1 MSDLPPFDQPYAPVA
16 PDLGRAIAEFEGETG
31 GMTGQRPSAQAKT
44 GKPAAPASAPKGDV
58 QYLVVPFAEK
68 DEAKRLG
75 ARWDAATKKWY
86 VPAGKDAVAFKQWL
100 GKA

>member
-1 MSDLPPFDQPYAPVA
+1 MSDLPPFDPPYQPVA
-16 PDLGRAIAEFEGETG
+16 PDLGRAIAQFESDPG
-31 GMTGQRPSAQAKT
+31 GISGQRATA
-44 GKPAAPASAPKGDV
+44 PAAGGKSGGAAASPKGDV

-75 ARWDAATKKWY
+75 ARWDAAARKWY

-100 GKA
+100 A